1 MKKYLIT
8 FSKSLKAEL
17 SYRSAMLAGIASALL
32 GFVIQLFLW
41 QALLG
46 TGIRQDTSFSDMVLY
61 ILINSF
67 MLELTR
73 SNVATTIETAMIDG
87 TVSME
92 LLRPMS
98 YKYYLLA
105 SIFGK
110 NFYSALT
117 RTVPIVIVG
126 LFFLSPNSCPS
137 PVYMGLFGISALL
150 GVLLLFEVTYVVGL
164 LAFWIQRCWFLSWYL
179 RGFQTFFGGTAV
191 PLWFYPDALNTV
203 GYFLPFRYMTF
214 EPVNFF
220 LQKTPLS
227 QAAIPLLAAALWLVG
242 LSLLD
247 RLMWRAA
254 MNRLAIN
261 GG

>member
-46 TGIRQDTSFSDMVLY
+46 TGIRQDTSFPDMVLY

-98 YKYYLLA
+98 YKYYQQD
-105 SIFGK
+105 
-110 NFYSALT
+110 YEYT
-117 RTVPIVIVG
+117 
-126 LFFLSPNSCPS
+126 
-137 PVYMGLFGISALL
+137 
-150 GVLLLFEVTYVVGL
+150 
-164 LAFWIQRCWFLSWYL
+164 AFKSGQR
-179 RGFQTFFGGTAV
+179 
-191 PLWFYPDALNTV
+191 
-203 GYFLPFRYMTF
+203 
-214 EPVNFF
+214 
-220 LQKTPLS
+220 
-227 QAAIPLLAAALWLVG
+227 IPERQEERRMARRHILVG
-242 LSLLD
+242 A
-247 RLMWRAA
+247 RQP
-254 MNRLAIN
+254 
-261 GG
+261 